1 MSAAR
6 PEDQP
11 IHDALRGPLEA
22 WLNQKNQS
30 LLEEVVATWQ
40 LAMDRFHPDEALLE
54 RIRQALPTPAP
65 AEAGNGAE
73 NGATAAFS
81 AALDLVEGAP
91 SQSDL
96 LKRLLDG
103 LEPMVERSALFI
115 LKQGLA
121 SLYAH
126 RGFEANALLK
136 PGAVVPPPDLEAV
149 IQGLGRSLRKRGAGY
164 TALLSALSPY
174 EAADL
179 VILPLRHKRKAV
191 ALLLVDSGLRQRLDH
206 PELVRAL
213 VLASSASLG
222 ALAAG
227 KDEPSHPIPQ
237 PQFSAFPDTH
247 SGTHPG
253 TQSSAPTQM
262 VPEPIEAPPSV
273 ELDPKTRAS
282 AERLARV
289 LVGDVELY
297 FPGKVAQART
307 QGNLYGLLRDELD
320 RSRATFVERFGED
333 VETQHRIFTSTV
345 LHQLCDDDASK
356 LGATPWA

>member
-1 MSAAR
+1 MSASR

-11 IHDALRGPLEA
+11 THEALRGPLES

-30 LLEEVVATWQ
+30 LLEEVIATWQ
-40 LAMDRFHPDEALLE
+40 LAMERFHPDEALLE
-54 RIRQALPTPAP
+54 RLRQALPTQAP
-65 AEAGNGAE
+65 ASTDHGDAM
-73 NGATAAFS
+73 AAF
-81 AALDLVEGAP
+81 AGALDLVESAP
-91 SQSDL
+91 SQGDL

-103 LEPMVERSALFI
+103 LEPLVERSALFI

-126 RGFEANALLK
+126 RGFEANAPLK

-149 IQGLGRSLRKRGAGY
+149 IQGLGRSLRKKGAGY
-164 TALLSALSPY
+164 SALLSVLSPY

-179 VILPLRHKRKAV
+179 VILPIRHKRKAV
-191 ALLLVDSGLRQRLDH
+191 ALLLVDSGLRQKLDH

-213 VLASSASLG
+213 VLAASASLG
-222 ALAAG
+222 SLAAG
-227 KDEPSHPIPQ
+227 KEDAASHQ
-237 PQFSAFPDTH
+237 PQFST
-247 SGTHPG
+247 GTQPG
-253 TQSSAPTQM
+253 TQPGIQPSSGHQSSAPTQM
-262 VPEPIEAPPSV
+262 VPDTIQTSQAAD
-273 ELDPKTRAS
+273 LDPRTRAS

-307 QGNLYGLLRDELD
+307 QGNLYGLLRDELE

-333 VETQHRIFTSTV
+333 VEVQHRIFTSTII
-345 LHQLCDDDASK
+345 HQLCDGDASK
-356 LGATPWA
+356 MGGAPWA

>member
-30 LLEEVVATWQ
+30 LLEEVIATWQ
-40 LAMDRFHPDEALLE
+40 LAMERFHPDEALLE
-54 RIRQALPTPAP
+54 RIRQALPAPAP
-65 AEAGNGAE
+65 VETDGGA
-73 NGATAAFS
+73 AAAFS

-103 LEPMVERSALFI
+103 LEPLVERSAIFI

-126 RGFEANALLK
+126 RGFEAQAPLK

-149 IQGLGRSLRKRGAGY
+149 IQGLGRSLRKKGAAY
-164 TALLSALSPY
+164 SALLSTLSPY

-179 VILPLRHKRKAV
+179 AILPLRHKRKAV
-191 ALLLVDSGLRQRLDH
+191 ALLLVDSGLRQKLDH

-213 VLASSASLG
+213 VLAASASLG

-227 KDEPSHPIPQ
+227 KDEPSPAIPHPAPG
-237 PQFSAFPDTH
+237 T
-247 SGTHPG
+247 GTHPG

-262 VPEPIEAPPSV
+262 VPEPIEPPHAA
-273 ELDPKTRAS
+273 ELDPKTRA
-282 AERLARV
+282 AADRLARV

-333 VETQHRIFTSTV
+333 VEAQYRIFTSTV
-345 LHQLCDDDASK
+345 VHQLCDDDASK
-356 LGATPWA
+356 LGGAPWA